1 MPATK
6 TRKTAA
12 PKTSSPKRTSTRKA
26 RTKQQVPT
34 ITPESLETLKVVYEV
49 KKNRATGARVVVI
62 DNRDGSVQALP
73 EGDDKV
79 ARRAMFWVT
88 YNCDTGNFAFF
99 PRRVEDAEAQAHHP
113 ENWDP
118 QAKKQVES
126 KEA

>member
-6 TRKTAA
+6 TRKTTAA
-12 PKTSSPKRTSTRKA
+12 PKKTSTRKPRA
-26 RTKQQVPT
+26 KQQIQQPNLD
-34 ITPESLETLKVVYEV
+34 LETLKVVYEV

-62 DNRDGSVQALP
+62 DNRDGSVLPLP
-73 EGDDKV
+73 ETEDKA

-88 YNCDTGNFAFF
+88 YNCDTGNYSFF

-118 QAKKQVES
+118 KAAKAVAGK
-126 KEA
+126 